1 MRDLRDRKEASRG
14 KDILTEDLKAA
25 LIEESEQR
33 QAVVEQKQAAV
44 NDKKQCEQRKDY
56 VIVQVKRACRAMKEK
71 ERNAE
76 EALASIIEV
85 LQRSEYL
92 EEGQSFRS

>member
-44 NDKKQCEQRKDY
+44 NDKKNN
-56 VIVQVKRACRAMKEK
+56 ACKGKTMLSYR
-71 ERNAE
+71 
-76 EALASIIEV
+76 
-85 LQRSEYL
+85 
-92 EEGQSFRS
+92 